1 MDAVGGVNHE
11 NTPCRLGVFPGST
24 RRRRSTK
31 HPTGICKSSSL
42 SCRKECTRYLL
53 PEGGR
58 CVGRICAQTSELF
71 RPFFYAQV
79 PPTPAPGQAPG
90 QAPLPSDAPA
100 RIQLTQRQY
109 RHVVYAARQPA
120 HCMGRWTSVIPRFGR
135 KVGPPEAVPDGG
147 SRRRRL
153 LAQTRACCH
162 GLPRGLPWVP
172 VTPASP
178 SSPAEAVQLCS
189 VGRKVGPPE
198 AVPDGGS
205 RRRRL
210 LAQTRA
216 CCHGLPRGLPRVP
229 VTRASP
235 SSAPAPRAIELVV
248 GRALIR
254 PAAGDKQPAWQMC
267 IPVRRSGGGLAHASE
282 CARHV
287 RTCHAQLW
295 QRPAAAWTERR
306 MRRHAGWCRKG
317 VPADKSMDLSR

>member
-162 GLPRGLPWVP
+162 GLPR
-172 VTPASP
+172 PALGACHPRFSLKP
-178 SSPAEAVQLCS
+178 CRSCAAVQCWPKS
-189 VGRKVGPPE
+189 RPSRSCARWRQQE
-198 AVPDGGS
+198 AALARPDA
-205 RRRRL
+205 RM
-210 LAQTRA
+210 
-216 CCHGLPRGLPRVP
+216 LP
-229 VTRASP
+229 RASP
-235 SSAPAPRAIELVV
+235 
-248 GRALIR
+248 R
-254 PAAGDKQPAWQMC
+254 PAAGACHPRFSLLCPRPSRHRAC
-267 IPVRRSGGGLAHASE
+267 RGEGLNSACRGRQAASV
-282 CARHV
+282 ANVH
-287 RTCHAQLW
+287 TSA
-295 QRPAAAWTERR
+295 
-306 MRRHAGWCRKG
+306 
-317 VPADKSMDLSR
+317 

>member
-11 NTPCRLGVFPGST
+11 NTPCRLGVFPGSK

-162 GLPRGLPWVP
+162 GLPRGLP
-172 VTPASP
+172 
-178 SSPAEAVQLCS
+178 
-189 VGRKVGPPE
+189 
-198 AVPDGGS
+198 
-205 RRRRL
+205 
-210 LAQTRA
+210 
-216 CCHGLPRGLPRVP
+216 RVP

-306 MRRHAGWCRKG
+306 MRRPITARTAAIIHGFGTPDCY
-317 VPADKSMDLSR
+317 L